1 MNSQTHVTSICC
13 KERNCPIHQLCWT
26 NNNITRCTQNSSRP
40 LTFFTFLTNLH
51 KLSYSCSYG
60 FSSATLIEMPCSLEK
75 LSLLELLCLPTI
87 GVKIVET
94 LLSFRGYFTL
104 GSNIP
109 HPPHSPGQCC
119 VIFCFLRPLTT
130 AVQH

>member
-1 MNSQTHVTSICC
+1 MDSMEFS
-13 KERNCPIHQLCWT
+13 CPHEAYKAQLL
-26 NNNITRCTQNSSRP
+26 QQ
-40 LTFFTFLTNLH
+40 
-51 KLSYSCSYG
+51 
-60 FSSATLIEMPCSLEK
+60 
-75 LSLLELLCLPTI
+75 TI

-109 HPPHSPGQCC
+109 HPPHPPGECS